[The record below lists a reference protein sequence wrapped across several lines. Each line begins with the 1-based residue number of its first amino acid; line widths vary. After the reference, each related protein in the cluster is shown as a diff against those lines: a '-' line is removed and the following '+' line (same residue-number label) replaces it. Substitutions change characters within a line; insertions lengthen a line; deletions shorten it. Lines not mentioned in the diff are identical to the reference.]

1 MHVPT
6 IYIFPTGQNDTK
18 VAQRIKRLQELG
30 FVPLIDAVH
39 GNDVEWFK
47 QTKGPHRL
55 FVLNDEYYVEPFTRR
70 DLRVDTGVDVMICF
84 NEDEDISCLEWDT
97 ICEWVEDNLNS
108 KRGSELLDE
117 KLLEILQRP
126 HVGEVVDVRQC
137 TDILGE
143 AFVKEEVKDCYGYR
157 EFLVSEKAVKVYEIT
172 KPNVDRPYVTI
183 VENYDGS
190 DLDMFSGF
198 FAASSWGA
206 AIADIQFM
214 NQLWKW
220 KEMPGDFNCEAV
232 VKARV
237 DRVVKGGEKEPR
249 VWRNT
254 LENVVE
260 IVESGTYSGLSNKRR
275 GSTFLETV
283 KRSNKA

>member
-1 MHVPT
+1 
-6 IYIFPTGQNDTK
+6 
-18 VAQRIKRLQELG
+18 
-30 FVPLIDAVH
+30 
-39 GNDVEWFK
+39 
-47 QTKGPHRL
+47 
-55 FVLNDEYYVEPFTRR
+55 
-70 DLRVDTGVDVMICF
+70 
-84 NEDEDISCLEWDT
+84 
-97 ICEWVEDNLNS
+97 
-108 KRGSELLDE
+108 
-117 KLLEILQRP
+117 
-126 HVGEVVDVRQC
+126 
-137 TDILGE
+137 
-143 AFVKEEVKDCYGYR
+143 
-157 EFLVSEKAVKVYEIT
+157 
-172 KPNVDRPYVTI
+172 
-183 VENYDGS
+183 
-190 DLDMFSGF
+190 MFSGF